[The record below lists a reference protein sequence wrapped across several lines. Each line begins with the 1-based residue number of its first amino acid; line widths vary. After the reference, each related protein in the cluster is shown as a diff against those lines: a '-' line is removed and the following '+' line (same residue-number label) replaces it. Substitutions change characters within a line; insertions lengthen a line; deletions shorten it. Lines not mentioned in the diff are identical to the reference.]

1 MTSASTTDNVS
12 AMNGSNPT
20 PPNPTIHP
28 RHESERTDASEN
40 AQVLFEFLSL
50 LEDDILSNPEKLIA
64 LDSTL
69 LARLDSLV
77 GGGIEVDINSP
88 LSADDE

>member
-1 MTSASTTDNVS
+1 MTSTSPTDNVS
-12 AMNGSNPT
+12 TMNDSDPT
-20 PPNPTIHP
+20 SAISTIHSCN
-28 RHESERTDASEN
+28 ESERKSTTKNSQE
-40 AQVLFEFLSL
+40 LCEFLKL

-69 LARLDSLV
+69 LARLDSLI
-77 GGGIEVDINSP
+77 GGLDVDSRSP

>member
-20 PPNPTIHP
+20 PPNPTTHP
-28 RHESERTDASEN
+28 HHESERTAPSEDDR
-40 AQVLFEFLSL
+40 VLCEFLTQ
-50 LEDDILSNPEKLIA
+50 LEDDIRSHPEKLIA

-77 GGGIEVDINSP
+77 GGIEVDINFP

>member
-1 MTSASTTDNVS
+1 LEHV
-12 AMNGSNPT
+12 G
-20 PPNPTIHP
+20 
-28 RHESERTDASEN
+28 ASEYD
-40 AQVLFEFLSL
+40 LELCGFLKL

-69 LARLDSLV
+69 QARLDSLV
-77 GGGIEVDINSP
+77 GDIEVDINSP

>member
-1 MTSASTTDNVS
+1 
-12 AMNGSNPT
+12 
-20 PPNPTIHP
+20 
-28 RHESERTDASEN
+28 
-40 AQVLFEFLSL
+40 L
-50 LEDDILSNPEKLIA
+50 LEDDIRSHPEKLVA

-77 GGGIEVDINSP
+77 GVIEVDINSP